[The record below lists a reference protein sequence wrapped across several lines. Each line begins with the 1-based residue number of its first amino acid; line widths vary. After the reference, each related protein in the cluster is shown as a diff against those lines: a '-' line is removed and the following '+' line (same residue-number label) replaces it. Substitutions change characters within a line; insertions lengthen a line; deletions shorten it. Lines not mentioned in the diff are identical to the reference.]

1 MARARRNKE
10 GVTHMVETITISK
23 KTVQAVIDALSTVE
37 TRGAGNLNAL
47 LACIQVLQKAVNQP
61 QEGVKQA

>member
-10 GVTHMVETITISK
+10 GVPHMVETITIDK
-23 KTVQAVIDALSTVE
+23 KTVQAIIDALSTVE
-37 TRGAGNLNAL
+37 VRGASNLNAL

-61 QEGVKQA
+61 QEAKA

>member
-1 MARARRNKE
+1 M
-10 GVTHMVETITISK
+10 ETIEISR
-23 KTVQAVIDALSTVE
+23 KTVIAVIDALSTVE

-61 QEGVKQA
+61 QDTPKREAQRA

>member
-1 MARARRNKE
+1 M
-10 GVTHMVETITISK
+10 ETITISK

-37 TRGAGNLNAL
+37 TRGEGNLNAL

-61 QEGVKQA
+61 QEEAKQA

>member
-1 MARARRNKE
+1 M
-10 GVTHMVETITISK
+10 ETITISK

-47 LACIQVLQKAVNQP
+47 LACIQALQKTVNQT
-61 QEGVKQA
+61 QEEAKQA

>member
-10 GVTHMVETITISK
+10 GEAYGNHHHQQ

-61 QEGVKQA
+61 QEAKA

>member
-1 MARARRNKE
+1 
-10 GVTHMVETITISK
+10 MVETITIDR

-47 LACIQVLQKAVNQP
+47 LASIQTLQKAVNAAQKEAK
-61 QEGVKQA
+61 QE